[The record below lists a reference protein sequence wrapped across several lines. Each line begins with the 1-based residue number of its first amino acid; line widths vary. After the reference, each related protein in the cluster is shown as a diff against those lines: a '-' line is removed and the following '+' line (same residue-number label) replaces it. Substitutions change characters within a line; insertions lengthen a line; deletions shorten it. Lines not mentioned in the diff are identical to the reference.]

1 MNGVGRISPGISTM
15 GSIMSQKRGQNPT
28 GLRLKTG
35 ETTEWPKKGKTTE
48 YPIQVYSEPG
58 CFVC

>member
-35 ETTEWPKKGKTTE
+35 ETTEWPKKARRLN
-48 YPIQVYSEPG
+48 IQFKCIQSRLF
-58 CFVC
+58 C